1 VGQYHVAVNLDKKQ
15 VLVPTRLGD
24 GLKLMEFGDGGAT
37 LTALAIL
44 LAKDNG
50 RGLGDLHVA
59 TPDTPLED
67 WEKGPCGLKRVR
79 TPHAHLVG
87 SWAGDRITI
96 AGDYGDNLPDTE
108 ENLYY
113 IAQKEYEDI
122 SAPMREL
129 INCDRYLKERFADQF
144 KWAESLDKKES
155 A

>member
-1 VGQYHVAVNLDKKQ
+1 MGQYHLIVNTDKKQ
-15 VLVPTRLGD
+15 LLTPTRLGD
-24 GLKLMEFGDGGAT
+24 GLKLLEFGDGGAT

-44 LAKDNG
+44 LAQDNG

-59 TPDTPLED
+59 MPDTPLEH
-67 WEKGPCGLKRVR
+67 WEKDEYNLKRVR

-96 AGDYGDNLPDTE
+96 AGDYGDNLPDRD

-113 IAQKEYEDI
+113 VAQSEYEDI

-129 INCDRYLKERFADQF
+129 VKTDKWLREKFADQF
-144 KWAESLDKKES
+144 KWAESLKDT

>member
-44 LAKDNG
+44 LAQDNG

-59 TPDTPLED
+59 MPDTPLED
-67 WEKGPCGLKRVR
+67 WERGACGLKRVR

-96 AGDYGDNLPDTE
+96 AGDYGDNLPDT
-108 ENLYY
+108 
-113 IAQKEYEDI
+113 KEK
-122 SAPMREL
+122 L
-129 INCDRYLKERFADQF
+129 
-144 KWAESLDKKES
+144 
-155 A
+155 

>member
-1 VGQYHVAVNLDKKQ
+1 MGQYHILVNLDRKQ
-15 VLVPTRLGD
+15 FIRPTEMGD
-24 GLKLMEFGDGGAT
+24 GLKLLEFGDGGAT

-59 TPDTPLED
+59 MPDTPLED
-67 WEKGPCGLKRVR
+67 WEKGKCGLKRVR
-79 TPHAHLVG
+79 TSHAHLVG

-96 AGDYGDNLPDTE
+96 AGDYGDNLPGQE

-113 IAQKEYEDI
+113 IAQREYEDI

-129 INCDRYLKERFADQF
+129 INCDRYLKQRFADQF
-144 KWAESLDKKES
+144 KWAESLEKKES

>member
-1 VGQYHVAVNLDKKQ
+1 MGQYHVLVNLDKRQ
-15 VLVPTRLGD
+15 LVVPTRLGD

-44 LAKDNG
+44 LAQDNG

-59 TPDTPLED
+59 MPDTPLES
-67 WEKGPCGLKRVR
+67 WEQGKCGLKRIR
-79 TPHAHLVG
+79 TPYAHLVG
-87 SWAGDRITI
+87 SWAGDRIII
-96 AGDYGDNLPDTE
+96 AGDYGDNLPGQE

-122 SAPMREL
+122 SGPMREL
-129 INCDRYLKERFADQF
+129 IRCDRWMREKFQEQF
-144 KWAESLDKKES
+144 KWAESLKDT

>member
-1 VGQYHVAVNLDKKQ
+1 MGQYHHVVNLDKRQ
-15 VLVPTRLGD
+15 YLNPNHLGD

-44 LAKDNG
+44 LAQDNG

-59 TPDTPLED
+59 MPDTPLEH
-67 WEKGPCGLKRVR
+67 WEKNEYGLKRVR

-87 SWAGDRITI
+87 SWAGNRIII
-96 AGDYGDNLPDTE
+96 AGDYGDNLPGQD
-108 ENLYY
+108 ENLYST
-113 IAQKEYEDI
+113 AQRDFEDI

-129 INCDRYLKERFADQF
+129 INCDRYLKERFSEQF
-144 KWAESLDKKES
+144 QWAESLEKKES

>member
-1 VGQYHVAVNLDKKQ
+1 MGQYHLTVNLDKKQ
-15 VLVPTRLGD
+15 LLHPNHLGD
-24 GLKLMEFGDGGAT
+24 GLKLLEFGDGGAT

-44 LAKDNG
+44 LAQDNG

-59 TPDTPLED
+59 MPDTPLED
-67 WEKGPCGLKRVR
+67 WEQGKCGLKRIR

-87 SWAGDRITI
+87 SWAGDRIII
-96 AGDYGDNLPDTE
+96 AGDYGDNLPGQE

-113 IAQKEYEDI
+113 IAKREYEDI

-129 INCDRYLKERFADQF
+129 INCDKWLREKFADQF
-144 KWAESLDKKES
+144 KWAESLKEKDT